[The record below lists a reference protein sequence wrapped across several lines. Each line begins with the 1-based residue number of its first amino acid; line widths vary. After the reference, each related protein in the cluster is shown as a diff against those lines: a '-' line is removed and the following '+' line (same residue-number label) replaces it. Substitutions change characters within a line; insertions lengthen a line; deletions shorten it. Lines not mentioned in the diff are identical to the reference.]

1 MDNSETSERSII
13 AIVGTGLIGCSM
25 AEGLRDIS
33 SEIIGVDN
41 NTGHLQEALSR
52 GWIDRSMSL
61 EKAAGYANIIILSV
75 PVDASIQLLPRILE
89 LIAPQST
96 VIDAGSIK
104 GAVCRIAQDH
114 AKRKQFVAAHPMAG
128 LAVSGPD
135 ASDSRLFR
143 NKKVIICEKE
153 KSSEKALKK
162 ASLIFDN
169 LGMDIVYMDPDLHDL
184 CVARVS
190 HLPQVLAY
198 SLSAFT
204 GGEDKH
210 NEPML
215 NIASTGYESATRL
228 ASSPAEVWI
237 PVFQNNR
244 VNLSES
250 LDELI
255 SSLSGLRDMI
265 KDGGWKSLE
274 DHIKKANKSRQ
285 LFMSVYK

>member
-1 MDNSETSERSII
+1 MDNSESSERSTI

-41 NTGHLQEALSR
+41 NTGHLQEALYR

-61 EKAAGYANIIILSV
+61 EKAAGNADIIIISV
-75 PVDASIQLLPRILE
+75 PVDVSIQLLPRILE
-89 LIAPQST
+89 LMAPCAT

-104 GAVCRIAQDH
+104 GAVCRITRDH
-114 AKRKQFVAAHPMAG
+114 LKRKQFVAAHPMAG
-128 LAVSGPD
+128 LAVSGPE
-135 ASDSRLFR
+135 ASDSGIFR

-153 KSSEKALKK
+153 KSSEAALKK
-162 ASLIFDN
+162 AYGIFN
-169 LGMDIVYMDPDLHDL
+169 KLGMDIVYMDPDLHDL

-198 SLSAFT
+198 ILAALSA
-204 GGEDKH
+204 GEDKH
-210 NEPML
+210 NESML

-228 ASSPAEVWI
+228 ASSPADVWI
-237 PVFQNNR
+237 PVFKHNR
-244 VNLSES
+244 ANLSES
-250 LDELI
+250 LDEMI

-265 KDGGWKSLE
+265 KEGRWKSLE
-274 DHIKKANKSRQ
+274 NQIEKANKSRE